1 MSLSSPPHIWCF
13 LFSLACKEREAIYT
27 VNKGISCRFY
37 IQEIIGFKALGSCF
51 PYMSASIELSP
62 NWRAMM
68 ENAGKV
74 SCILG
79 PAVSALLTVGT
90 TFVGCKNEFSSI
102 RLADVRTVIDESKAW
117 ILSDD
122 GILVITSCRLS
133 AVPP

>member
-1 MSLSSPPHIWCF
+1 MGLSSSPHIWCF
-13 LFSLACKEREAIYT
+13 FFFACKEREAIYT

-37 IQEIIGFKALGSCF
+37 IQKIIGFEALGSCF

-74 SCILG
+74 SRILG

-90 TFVGCKNEFSSI
+90 TCI
-102 RLADVRTVIDESKAW
+102 RTSKAII
-117 ILSDD
+117 ILYRNSKK
-122 GILVITSCRLS
+122 LKCK
-133 AVPP
+133 

>member
-90 TFVGCKNEFSSI
+90 TCIPTSTAIIILYRHSKKLKCK
-102 RLADVRTVIDESKAW
+102 
-117 ILSDD
+117 
-122 GILVITSCRLS
+122 
-133 AVPP
+133 